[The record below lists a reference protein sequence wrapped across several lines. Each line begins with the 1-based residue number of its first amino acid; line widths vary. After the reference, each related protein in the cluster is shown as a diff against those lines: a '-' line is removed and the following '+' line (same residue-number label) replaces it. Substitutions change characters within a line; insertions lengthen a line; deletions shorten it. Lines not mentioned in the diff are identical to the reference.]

1 MNKKT
6 YCFISLCGVLTLSC
20 FHGQPIYAQ
29 ENTRN
34 LLTAETA
41 VLISEGKI
49 RLEDGRVDS
58 LLYKGNILLPDQDD
72 DGDGLLNGEE
82 IYTYFKDG
90 RQYYGYHSH
99 PVVFDTDGDGVSD
112 QEDAQPLVWD
122 ISVRDMVLFMEL
134 VYREDEYIHRV
145 LDETTELTELYKD
158 RLEYAMMHSELSR
171 FWKVKEVHHLNEG
184 FDAVLFETKSPY
196 PYLEDGTVQVL
207 GIRGTQGT
215 GDVDDDLALF
225 VGTSPKQ
232 AIVLE
237 ELLQRYDTN
246 NSVNNLYVTGHS
258 LGGYLAQRGLI
269 EARRKGYDWYKQAYT
284 FNAPK
289 IKGNAFNTW
298 LYELADEGNE
308 WTRQGEAVHYIVD
321 NDTTTGMVGTFEGA
335 TSIGRSSNRHGSRTY
350 FEELVNDL
358 PGFSVGKRTAMNGTG
373 YEEQILKHLTF
384 SETVTDSQVYTDI
397 AVHPE
402 EVTAGHPVDLTD
414 NLSNVP
420 KDGKLEDVT
429 DYSALD
435 LTKAGNYTGKVR
447 VIFSDQSEKEFSV
460 PIYVTAE
467 EEHVSTEIYVRN
479 GGVEDVSGDG
489 SLEAPYGSLLY
500 AIEQARDGDT
510 IILTEDISLNG
521 TNDLTIDKA
530 VTIDGKHFGIY
541 LRGHDVVLEKDT
553 ALKDLGLRFLTDGAQ
568 NLERLNI
575 GKIIVNDHS
584 LVMDNV
590 STLLGQNQREERPM
604 LIAGSAD
611 NSAVQGN
618 GATIKLI
625 NSTSETRFKSIVLG
639 NLSGEK
645 QTATVLET
653 DGFASSDLGL
663 MTSSFDKEPIRN
675 DVTIRLDGGKI
686 SQLVHGD
693 KASAVHVT
701 VGKNQSIYGARFDQ
715 ITDLVLEEGATLTLA
730 DDPQNLG
737 KVIIKPDASLN
748 LQDSPETKATSIE
761 TEGTISIDP
770 NQNQL
775 IVTDRITGEGH
786 FHIQAWGGIPDLEK
800 EIIHFLNGE
809 PSDIHAEIWNPSYEL
824 HKQATGYRL
833 AEAPEPLMETDQYTP
848 KLPAEKLEVD
858 DPVNLSPE
866 EETALIEAVREA
878 NQGYLPDTVDYWI
891 EPEEGLIVLYEDHS
905 EDILSLDQLVIR
917 KKESPDLPEE
927 TISPGMVI
935 ETIPTIS
942 EEMILAE
949 EVYQGDPVTLEDNI
963 QGLPEGSAVEVM
975 ESVTSETAGTFEA
988 KVKVTFK
995 NGSSRIVTVPVTVK
1009 ERLSASVLEE
1019 IPSIPAENV
1028 LAEELYQ
1035 GAPIVLED
1043 NIQGLPEGSA
1053 VEVVESVT
1061 SETVGTF
1068 EAKVKVTFK
1077 NGSSRIVTVP
1087 VTVKERLSASVLEE
1101 TPSVPSENVLA
1112 EEVYQGDPVTL
1123 EDNIQGLPEGSAV
1136 EVVESVN
1143 SERAG
1148 TFEAKVK
1155 VTFKNGS
1162 SRIVTVPV
1170 TVKERLSA
1178 SVLEEI
1184 PSVPSENVLAEE
1196 VYQGAPVTLEDNI
1209 QGLPEGSTVE
1219 VVESVNSETAGTFEA
1234 KVKVTFK
1241 NGSSRIVTVPVTVK
1255 ERIPASVLEEIPGI
1269 PAENVLAEEVY
1280 QGEPIVLEDNI
1291 QGLLEGSTVE
1301 VEESVTSETAGTFE
1315 AKVKVTFKNGS
1326 SRIVTV
1332 PVIVKERISA
1342 SVLEAIPSIPA
1353 ENILE
1358 EEVYQGDPVTLED
1371 NIQGLPEGSTV
1382 EVEESVTSE
1391 TAGTFEAK
1399 VKVTFKNGSSRIVTV
1414 PVTVKER
1421 ISASVLEE
1429 IPGIPAENVLVEEV
1443 YQGDPIVLE
1452 DNIQGLPEGSTVEVE
1467 ESVTSETAGTF
1478 EAKVKVIF
1486 VNGSSRIV
1494 TVPVTVK
1501 EQTHSNPTKEES
1513 SIPVENN
1520 TEEVMNQEKFIT
1532 VEEKNSTSTQ
1542 EKEIL
1547 SDKPIEDHSQGDSKE
1562 EKDPLVLADESKLPK
1577 TGDTFNLFSFLGGL
1591 FLSVIGIVGIFV
1603 TRHNRRKKDNN

>member
-6 YCFISLCGVLTLSC
+6 YWFISLCGVLTLSC

-34 LLTAETA
+34 PLTAETA

-72 DGDGLLNGEE
+72 DGDGLLNAEE

-99 PVVFDTDGDGVSD
+99 PAVFDTDGDGVSD

-122 ISVRDMVLFMEL
+122 ISVRDMALFMEL

-158 RLEYAMMHSELSR
+158 RLEYAMMHRELSR
-171 FWKVKEVHHLNEG
+171 FWNVKEVHHLNEG
-184 FDAVLFETKSPY
+184 FDAVLFETKSLY

-335 TSIGRSSNRHGSRTY
+335 TSVGRSSNGHGSRTY

-373 YEEQILKHLTF
+373 YEEEILKHLTF

-397 AVHPE
+397 AVQPE

-420 KDGKLEDVT
+420 QDGKLEDVT

-467 EEHVSTEIYVRN
+467 EERVSTEIYVRN
-479 GGVEDVSGDG
+479 GGVDDVSGDG

-521 TNDLTIDKA
+521 TKDLVIDKA

-541 LRGHDVVLEKDT
+541 LRGHDVILEKNT
-553 ALKDLGLRFLTDGAQ
+553 VLKDLGLRFLTDGAL

-590 STLLGQNQREERPM
+590 STLLGQNQSEERPM

-611 NSAVQGN
+611 DSAVQGN

-663 MTSSFDKEPIRN
+663 MTFSFDKEPIRN

-737 KVIIKPDASLN
+737 KVIVKPGASLN

-800 EIIHFLNGE
+800 EIIHFPNGE
-809 PSDIHAEIWNPSYEL
+809 PSDIHADIWNPSYEL

-858 DPVNLSPE
+858 DPANLSPE

-905 EDILSLDQLVIR
+905 EDILSLEQLVIR
-917 KKESPDLPEE
+917 KKESPDIPEE

-949 EVYQGDPVTLEDNI
+949 EVYQGDPIVLEDNI
-963 QGLPEGSAVEVM
+963 QGLPEDSTVEV
-975 ESVTSETAGTFEA
+975 EEAVTSETAGTFES
-988 KVKVTFK
+988 KVKVIFV

-1009 ERLSASVLEE
+1009 ERISASVLEE
-1019 IPSIPAENV
+1019 IPDIPIEN
-1028 LAEELYQ
+1028 
-1035 GAPIVLED
+1035 
-1043 NIQGLPEGSA
+1043 
-1053 VEVVESVT
+1053 
-1061 SETVGTF
+1061 F
-1068 EAKVKVTFK
+1068 
-1077 NGSSRIVTVP
+1077 
-1087 VTVKERLSASVLEE
+1087 
-1101 TPSVPSENVLA
+1101 LA

-1136 EVVESVN
+1136 EVVESV
-1143 SERAG
+1143 
-1148 TFEAKVK
+1148 
-1155 VTFKNGS
+1155 
-1162 SRIVTVPV
+1162 
-1170 TVKERLSA
+1170 
-1178 SVLEEI
+1178 
-1184 PSVPSENVLAEE
+1184 
-1196 VYQGAPVTLEDNI
+1196 
-1209 QGLPEGSTVE
+1209 
-1219 VVESVNSETAGTFEA
+1219 
-1234 KVKVTFK
+1234 
-1241 NGSSRIVTVPVTVK
+1241 
-1255 ERIPASVLEEIPGI
+1255 
-1269 PAENVLAEEVY
+1269 
-1280 QGEPIVLEDNI
+1280 
-1291 QGLLEGSTVE
+1291 
-1301 VEESVTSETAGTFE
+1301 TSETAGTFE
-1315 AKVKVTFKNGS
+1315 AKVKVTFK
-1326 SRIVTV
+1326 
-1332 PVIVKERISA
+1332 
-1342 SVLEAIPSIPA
+1342 
-1353 ENILE
+1353 
-1358 EEVYQGDPVTLED
+1358 
-1371 NIQGLPEGSTV
+1371 
-1382 EVEESVTSE
+1382 
-1391 TAGTFEAK
+1391 
-1399 VKVTFKNGSSRIVTV
+1399 
-1414 PVTVKER
+1414 
-1421 ISASVLEE
+1421 
-1429 IPGIPAENVLVEEV
+1429 
-1443 YQGDPIVLE
+1443 
-1452 DNIQGLPEGSTVEVE
+1452 
-1467 ESVTSETAGTF
+1467 
-1478 EAKVKVIF
+1478 
-1486 VNGSSRIV
+1486 NGSSRIV

-1542 EKEIL
+1542 EKEIP
-1547 SDKPIEDHSQGDSKE
+1547 SDKSIEDQSQEDSKG
-1562 EKDPLVLADESKLPK
+1562 EKDPSVLADENKLPK
-1577 TGDTFNLFSFLGGL
+1577 TGDTSNLFSLLGGL
-1591 FLSVIGIVGIFV
+1591 FLSAIGIVGIFV